1 MSLVSRWILISCMV
15 TAPAFGQAPS
25 ATLKHVATIRFPVA
39 MAAPPD
45 DPSRMLVALR
55 PGQIHELTS
64 TGVNPAPLLDL
75 APHVSTFG
83 DGGLLGVAYAP
94 DYATSRHLY
103 VYYTQVDTHDG
114 VLARYT
120 LTADGHGVV
129 AGSQHV
135 VWRYPRPADGHNGG
149 WIGFGA
155 DGDLYLSSGDGGTY
169 VSPDPPG
176 RAQNLSDPCGKI
188 HRIDPS
194 GDDFPDDPDRNFRVP
209 SSNPFSAQAG
219 ALPQVWAYGLR
230 NPWRCSFDRLTHDL
244 WIADVGHEQWEEIDW
259 EPAGG
264 VGGRNYG
271 WKCMEG
277 PVCTGY
283 GGCVCP
289 SAEIT
294 PPVWSYDHSVGCSIS
309 GGYVY
314 RGSAIPSLYG
324 RYFFADWC
332 TGHVYSVVPTAS
344 GVGDLVD
351 HTTAFSPSGQ
361 PPPAGVA
368 NFGEDA
374 DGELYVCNH
383 STGEIFKIIPWRC
396 GMADIAGLG
405 GNFGG
410 DGFLTVD
417 DLVSYLSAFFASDLD
432 RGDLA
437 SVGGATPPDH
447 QLTVDDLVLFLS
459 AFFAGCP

>member
-176 RAQNLSDPCGKI
+176 RDENPRERG
-188 HRIDPS
+188 PFGPNS
-194 GDDFPDDPDRNFRVP
+194 GISPVFLGHSPMV
-209 SSNPFSAQAG
+209 G
-219 ALPQVWAYGLR
+219 GLR
-230 NPWRCSFDRLTHDL
+230 NPHSSSRRDEG
-244 WIADVGHEQWEEIDW
+244 VGSEPGG
-259 EPAGG
+259 PAGAT
-264 VGGRNYG
+264 R
-271 WKCMEG
+271 
-277 PVCTGY
+277 
-283 GGCVCP
+283 
-289 SAEIT
+289 
-294 PPVWSYDHSVGCSIS
+294 
-309 GGYVY
+309 
-314 RGSAIPSLYG
+314 
-324 RYFFADWC
+324 
-332 TGHVYSVVPTAS
+332 
-344 GVGDLVD
+344 
-351 HTTAFSPSGQ
+351 SP
-361 PPPAGVA
+361 
-368 NFGEDA
+368 
-374 DGELYVCNH
+374 
-383 STGEIFKIIPWRC
+383 R
-396 GMADIAGLG
+396 
-405 GNFGG
+405 
-410 DGFLTVD
+410 
-417 DLVSYLSAFFASDLD
+417 
-432 RGDLA
+432 R
-437 SVGGATPPDH
+437 
-447 QLTVDDLVLFLS
+447 
-459 AFFAGCP
+459 